1 MNYRIIA
8 YIIGWV
14 FNIEA
19 AFMVMPVLV
28 GMFYRE
34 KSITSFLLTIF
45 LCLLIGI
52 PLVTVHRPKKQ
63 HFYVREGF
71 VTVALSW
78 ILMSFMGSLPFVFS
92 GCIPHPIDAMFETV
106 SGFTT
111 TGASILSEVE
121 SLPRCILFWRSFTHW
136 IGGMGVLVF
145 LLSLLKLAG
154 GSHMNLM
161 KAESPGPSVSRLTPT
176 VRSTAKILY
185 GIYIFMTVVEII
197 FLLFGGMPLF
207 DAVTTTFGTAGT
219 GGFGIKNDSLGSY
232 STYIQ
237 VVVTVFMIL
246 FGVNF
251 NIYFL
256 LLAKKWKQALKSEE
270 LRWYLITIGT
280 AILLIAW
287 DIRLV
292 YASFGE
298 ALQQSAFQVASII
311 TTTGFAS
318 TDFNVWPEVSRTV
331 LIMLMFVGAC
341 AGSTGGGIKVSR
353 FIILLKSMGK
363 EIKQYLHPRQVRKI
377 QIDGKPIEHE
387 VVRNVNV
394 FMVVYT
400 LIFGFSLL
408 ILAFEGTDLITNF
421 TAVAATF
428 NNIGPGLELVGPSA
442 NFGLFSYPA
451 KVVLI
456 FDMLAGRLE
465 IFPLLLLFVK
475 DTWKKF

>member
-14 FNIEA
+14 FNVEA
-19 AFMVMPVLV
+19 AFMLPSVVV
-28 GMFYRE
+28 GIIYGE
-34 KSITSFLLTIF
+34 KSLVSFLITMAI
-45 LCLLIGI
+45 CLLIGI
-52 PLVTVHRPKKQ
+52 PLIIRRPKKQ

-78 ILMSFMGSLPFVFS
+78 ILMSIMGSLPFIIS
-92 GCIPHPIDAMFETV
+92 GSIPHPVDALFETV

-111 TGASILSEVE
+111 TGASVLSEVE
-121 SLPRCILFWRSFTHW
+121 SLPKCILFWRSFTHW

-161 KAESPGPSVSRLTPT
+161 KAESPGPSVTRLTPT
-176 VRSTAKILY
+176 VRSTAKTLY
-185 GIYIFMTVVEII
+185 GIYIVMTIVEVI
-197 FLLFGGMPLF
+197 FLLAGGMPMF
-207 DAVTTTFGTAGT
+207 DALTTTFGTAGT
-219 GGFGIKNDSLGSY
+219 GGFGIKNDSMASY

-256 LLAKKWKQALKSEE
+256 ILAKKWKQALKSEE
-270 LRWYLITIGT
+270 LRWYLIIIAS
-280 AILLIAW
+280 AILMIAW
-287 DIRLV
+287 DIRMV
-292 YASFGE
+292 YENFGQ

-377 QIDGKPIEHE
+377 QIDGKSVEHE

-400 LIFGFSLL
+400 MIFGFSMLF
-408 ILAFEGTDLITNF
+408 LAFDGNDLISNF
-421 TAVAATF
+421 TAVSATF

-442 NFGLFSYPA
+442 NFGLFSHPA
-451 KVVLI
+451 KLVLI

>member
-1 MNYRIIA
+1 
-8 YIIGWV
+8 
-14 FNIEA
+14 
-19 AFMVMPVLV
+19 
-28 GMFYRE
+28 
-34 KSITSFLLTIF
+34 
-45 LCLLIGI
+45 
-52 PLVTVHRPKKQ
+52 
-63 HFYVREGF
+63 
-71 VTVALSW
+71 
-78 ILMSFMGSLPFVFS
+78 
-92 GCIPHPIDAMFETV
+92 
-106 SGFTT
+106 
-111 TGASILSEVE
+111 
-121 SLPRCILFWRSFTHW
+121 
-136 IGGMGVLVF
+136 
-145 LLSLLKLAG
+145 
-154 GSHMNLM
+154 MNLM

-331 LIMLMFVGAC
+331 LIMPMFVGAC
-341 AGSTGGGIKVSR
+341 AGSTGGGIKISR

-428 NNIGPGLELVGPSA
+428 NNIGPGLGMVGPLS
-442 NFGLFSYPA
+442 NF
-451 KVVLI
+451 LI
-456 FDMLAGRLE
+456 
-465 IFPLLLLFVK
+465 IFLSCESCTNL
-475 DTWKKF
+475 